1 MKQEKGKQTYSS
13 HAAHMPILLRCRFRP
28 LGTKQLVSFIGFNH
42 HDACTGATACF
53 GSRKTTSGK
62 SRHNIF
68 EINFSLKY
76 GTRRI
81 DRVAQSGSRFGLRG
95 HCLEVFIQSAN
106 FVSNHWSRK
115 WYLWSCQVSSK
126 SLIFFGAKI
135 QTFLF
140 RYFYDYDDCD
150 FPFDSKKEKYGI
162 LQYKLPGNPFMV
174 NGDKESATIGKNF
187 LIRLF
192 TKMYCLGYDFVT
204 ASDLTRTID
213 MVNLHT
219 F

>member
-28 LGTKQLVSFIGFNH
+28 LGTQQLVSFIGFNH
-42 HDACTGATACF
+42 HDACTGATAACF

-81 DRVAQSGSRFGLRG
+81 DRIAQSGSRFGLRG

-106 FVSNHWSRK
+106 FVSNQWSGQ
-115 WYLWSCQVSSK
+115 WHSWSCQVSF
-126 SLIFFGAKI
+126 LIEYLT
-135 QTFLF
+135 QTFKLF
-140 RYFYDYDDCD
+140 FLGIFTITMIVIFLSIPKRRNMGFYSTNYPGIHLWSTGTKNLPPLERIFWSD
-150 FPFDSKKEKYGI
+150 FLLKCIVWDMI
-162 LQYKLPGNPFMV
+162 LWLH
-174 NGDKESATIGKNF
+174 
-187 LIRLF
+187 
-192 TKMYCLGYDFVT
+192 
-204 ASDLTRTID
+204 LTWQEQLTW
-213 MVNLHT
+213 
-219 F
+219 